1 MDIVRRGADAWACV
15 VLPQRG
21 IMERT
26 AGWLYRYRR
35 LSEDCACLTETS
47 ECMIYLAMIHLMLK
61 RLRPCEET

>member
-1 MDIVRRGADAWACV
+1 
-15 VLPQRG
+15 
-21 IMERT
+21 MERT